1 MKKPTIFLSTLLFIV
16 TFSPL
21 ALASESKGTLG
32 VGLELGDPSGLTIKY
47 WTSRRTAF
55 DGYIGGSYFGSTR
68 IGVDYLWHYPV
79 RESNIVHFYAG
90 LGGTIGFGN
99 GHGILWNYNTENFYY
114 RTNNGIGLGARGLA
128 GISVEPHTV
137 PLEFFF
143 ELGLLLGVTPNFG
156 SAFEA
161 GIGLRFYP

>member
-1 MKKPTIFLSTLLFIV
+1 MKKSALILSLLLCTVISSLSV
-16 TFSPL
+16 H
-21 ALASESKGTLG
+21 ASDSRGTLG

-47 WTSRRTAF
+47 WTSHRTAF
-55 DGYIGGSYFGSTR
+55 DGYIGGSYFGSPR
-68 IGVDYLWHYPV
+68 IGVDYLWHFPT

-99 GHGILWNYNTENFYY
+99 GHGIFWRYNPGDFYY
-114 RTNNGIGLGARGLA
+114 RSNDGLGLGARGLA
-128 GISVEPHTV
+128 GITLEPHTV

-156 SAFEA
+156 SSFEA